1 MRTGLPPAALMT
13 HTWYCPDRRLVN
25 AIFDPSGDQVGSK
38 SVPAELVRRVVTPV
52 TRSGLDAGV
61 AIEGA
66 AIGPSD
72 AALSHVR
79 PR

>member
-1 MRTGLPPAALMT
+1 MT

-38 SVPAELVRRVVTPV
+38 SGPAELVRR
-52 TRSGLDAGV
+52 AGV